1 MHREGTERSSLTVQP
16 LTCQDYRAGSQTEER
31 AIPSPHGP
39 PKPNISVQATAYSLV
54 SLIGDV
60 GESRHAVPGRDR
72 PIEPWFA
79 ETEASRGS
87 SRPGLPKPAQLFGA
101 IEPVSARSGRQEFG

>member
-39 PKPNISVQATAYSLV
+39 PMPNNRLQATAYSLRSFV
-54 SLIGDV
+54 
-60 GESRHAVPGRDR
+60 A
-72 PIEPWFA
+72 A
-79 ETEASRGS
+79 A
-87 SRPGLPKPAQLFGA
+87 FGGA
-101 IEPVSARSGRQEFG
+101 